1 MRRIT
6 VLITLLAAVGSAQ
19 AQRLAEPSTG
29 LSVHPPAGY
38 SATIAPPRPPSIAAI
53 AIRRPNGSDTGCQVA
68 YHPTPQN
75 ERLDELNV
83 TAAGERWRGEAVRTL
98 GALYEIEHAEPF
110 PHAGIQC
117 LLLGR
122 ILRMR
127 DGTQA
132 RAKDVRTLFVIPETR
147 RGRTSA
153 VCVGDRGDF
162 GARRDDFLS
171 IIRSTT
177 PPSHGGAANR
187 PRRIGFGAEPQ
198 AVRP

>member
-1 MRRIT
+1 M
-6 VLITLLAAVGSAQ
+6 
-19 AQRLAEPSTG
+19 
-29 LSVHPPAGY
+29 
-38 SATIAPPRPPSIAAI
+38 
-53 AIRRPNGSDTGCQVA
+53 
-68 YHPTPQN
+68 
-75 ERLDELNV
+75 

-110 PHAGIQC
+110 QHDGGTEGF
-117 LLLGR
+117 LLEG

-127 DGTQA
+127 DGTPA
-132 RAKDVRTLFVIPETR
+132 RAEDVRTLFVIPETR

>member
-1 MRRIT
+1 M
-6 VLITLLAAVGSAQ
+6 
-19 AQRLAEPSTG
+19 
-29 LSVHPPAGY
+29 
-38 SATIAPPRPPSIAAI
+38 
-53 AIRRPNGSDTGCQVA
+53 
-68 YHPTPQN
+68 
-75 ERLDELNV
+75 

-110 PHAGIQC
+110 QHAGIEGF
-117 LLLGR
+117 LLEG
-122 ILRMR
+122 ILRMC
-127 DGTQA
+127 DGTPA

-171 IIRSTT
+171 IIRSIT